1 MKKFLAIGIILL
13 FLFCNISFTTLSDE
27 YGDDKIGTVDNDI
40 DWWPMFQHDS
50 KNTGFSTSKGP
61 ETNHIKWTYNFND
74 TFDFSPIVASDFVYV
89 TLGNQLYCLD
99 ANNGQLMWNISI
111 IDDYKFTDIP
121 VYHEEKIYATYNE
134 QDHDRGGG
142 LFCFD
147 TQSMNILWRYQTLKN
162 KYGYDYEYC
171 VGPPKYES
179 GYIYFGT
186 WGGLGIVHCVDAI
199 TGTYRWLTCFGLG
212 GVTTIGIPVTNARV
226 YCSTSWAEYGVHC
239 LAKEN
244 GDYIWQW
251 DAPCSCSVPT
261 GISVKGEKIFLGFD
275 HIFICLDAVKGD
287 ELWNITGDRCSW
299 WGGTPCLNN
308 EHLFTF
314 NSGLLY
320 CLNQSNGDIVWHS
333 NIDEWISR
341 DNSNMAITHGSIYLV
356 SYYGTVYCLDVET
369 GAITWTYK
377 TYKKSVSTSPAIA
390 NGKVYVGIKGVLY
403 CFGLPSANFSCLN
416 EYPSTNDKIVFDAS
430 DSHCSESDEII
441 SYEWDFDNNG
451 IYDDAVGKKVEWS
464 FSSGGNY
471 SIGLKITTSEGDND
485 IYIGNIYID
494 DTKPSI
500 KITKPING
508 IYFNNSKK
516 FDFFTPVIFGPIQI
530 EFEASDI
537 GYGLDHIEIFISDE
551 KKWNFTEESF
561 VYIWDE
567 PLFGK
572 YAVKVIAYDNS
583 NNKAE
588 DNLEVWKFF

>member
-1 MKKFLAIGIILL
+1 MKRFLVIFICFLLIITI
-13 FLFCNISFTTLSDE
+13 FPVTISFDSTTNIANS
-27 YGDDKIGTVDNDI
+27 VDNEI

-50 KNTGFSTSKGP
+50 ENTGFSTSKGP

-74 TFDFSPIVASDFVYV
+74 TLDFSPIVASDFVYV

-99 ANNGQLMWNISI
+99 ANNGKLMWNISI

-121 VYHEEKIYATYNE
+121 VYHEGKIYATYNE
-134 QDHDRGGG
+134 QDNDRGGG

-147 TQSMNILWRYQTLKN
+147 TQSRNILWRYQTLKS
-162 KYGYDYEYC
+162 KDGYDYEYC

-186 WGGLGIVHCVDAI
+186 WGGFGIVHCVDAI
-199 TGTYRWLTCFGLG
+199 TGTYRWLTSFGLG
-212 GVTTIGIPVTNARV
+212 GVTTNGIPVTNARV
-226 YCSTSWAEYGVHC
+226 YCSTSWAEYSVHC

-251 DAPCSCSVPT
+251 NTPYGGVPT
-261 GISVKGEKIFLGFD
+261 GISVKGEKIFLGFTK
-275 HIFICLDAVKGD
+275 IFICLDAVKGD
-287 ELWNITGDRCSW
+287 ELWNITCDRDSW
-299 WGGTPCLNN
+299 RGTPCLNN
-308 EHLFTF
+308 EYLFTF
-314 NSGLLY
+314 HSGLLY

-333 NIDEWISR
+333 NIDEWIPR
-341 DNSNMAITHGSIYLV
+341 DGNMGITDGCIYLV
-356 SYYGTVYCLDVET
+356 SYDGTVYCFDVET

-377 TYKKSVSTSPAIA
+377 TYKKSIITSPAIA

-403 CFGLPSANFSCLN
+403 CFGLPSAIFSCIN
-416 EYPSTNDKIVFDAS
+416 EHPSVNNKIVFDAS

-441 SYEWDFDNNG
+441 SFEWDFDNDG

-485 IYIGNIYID
+485 ICIGNIYID

-500 KITKPING
+500 KIMKPDNG

-516 FDFFTPVIFGPIQI
+516 LDFFTPVIIGPIQI

-537 GYGLDHIEIFISDE
+537 GYGLDHIELFISDE

-561 VYIWDE
+561 VYTWDE

-572 YAVKVIAYDNS
+572 YTLKVIAYDNS